1 MAEFNELLE
10 SIKKLNATEAEK
22 REAQRL
28 AALERIRALRRAY
41 QEQRERQRDYF

>member
-22 REAQRL
+22 REAQRQ
-28 AALERIRALRRAY
+28 AALQRIRQLREQWR
-41 QEQRERQRDYF
+41 QQREHS